1 MNPEPL
7 TKEKIRYHNYPEYG
21 GNPESC
27 FKVEDVKS
35 AVNWLL
41 KEIEKEKKVLETKL
55 KEVRQ
60 LGYPRKEDGRTI
72 QRCMLVGSVK
82 ELQAIEEKI
91 KKAFEGVMD
100 D

>member
-1 MNPEPL
+1 MKPEPL
-7 TKEKIRYHNYPEYG
+7 TKEKIFR
-21 GNPESC
+21 C
-27 FKVEDVKS
+27 VEKNKSEGYRVVFTKDVKS
-35 AVNWLL
+35 AVEWLL